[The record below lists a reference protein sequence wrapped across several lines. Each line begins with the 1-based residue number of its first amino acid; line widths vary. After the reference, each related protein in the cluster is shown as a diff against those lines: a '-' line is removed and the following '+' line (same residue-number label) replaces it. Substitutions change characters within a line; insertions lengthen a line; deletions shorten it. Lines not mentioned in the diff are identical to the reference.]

1 MSQPSIASRVKQRNY
16 DAVVVGSGPN
26 GLAAAITLAQRGM
39 SVLVLEAR
47 QVTGGSC
54 RSAELTVPGFIHD
67 TCSAIHPLGIGS
79 PLFRTLPL
87 QEHGLTWIHPPAP
100 LAHPLD
106 DGSAVILERSVD
118 QTASNLGIDRLSY
131 QRFMQP
137 LVPDWDKV
145 GQALL
150 HPMTVLSYP
159 AALPRFGLL
168 AMRSSKW
175 ITDNAFSGER
185 ARALFAGIAA
195 HSGIPLEQSP
205 SAAIGIVLNIA
216 GHAVGWPLPLGGSQK
231 LSDALTSYFVSLG
244 GEVLCD
250 AHVHSIDELPK
261 YKLLMCDITPRQF
274 VSMAGHRLPSGY
286 VRQLKAYR
294 YGPAVFKIDFAI
306 DGPIPWMATECA
318 RAATVHVCG
327 TVEEVMR
334 AEHDVAR
341 GRHPE
346 RPFVLLA
353 QQSLFDR
360 TRAPEGKHTVWAYCH
375 VPLGSTHDM
384 TEAIESQIE
393 RFAPG
398 FRDRIIARTIR
409 TPAQFEQHNP
419 NCVGG
424 DINGGTL
431 DWFQLFTRPTPQLV
445 PFKTPL
451 KGVYLCSA
459 STPPGGGVHGM
470 CGYYAALTALYFG
483 DAGFPVTRS

>member
-1 MSQPSIASRVKQRNY
+1 MSQPSIASRAKKSKY
-16 DAVVVGSGPN
+16 DACVVGSGPN

-39 SVLVLEAR
+39 SVLLLEAR
-47 QVTGGSC
+47 ETTGGSC
-54 RSAELTVPGFIHD
+54 RSAELTLPGFVHD

-106 DGSAVILERSVD
+106 DGSAVILERSVSD
-118 QTASNLGIDRLSY
+118 TSRNLGIDQGAYRS
-131 QRFMQP
+131 FMEP

-150 HPMTVLSYP
+150 HPTLIPSYP

-195 HSGIPLEQSP
+195 HSGLPLEQSP
-205 SAAIGIVLNIA
+205 SAAIGLALNIA
-216 GHAVGWPLPLGGSQK
+216 AHAVGWPFPLGGSQK
-231 LSDALTSYFVSLG
+231 LPDALTSYFTSIG
-244 GEVLCD
+244 GEVLSN
-250 AHVHSIDELPK
+250 AHVQNIDELPK
-261 YKLLMCDITPRQF
+261 SRFLFCDVTPRQF
-274 VSMAGHRLPSGY
+274 AAMAGHRLPSGY
-286 VRQLKAYR
+286 VRQLKMYR

-306 DGPIPWMATECA
+306 EGAIPWRSHECA
-318 RAATVHVCG
+318 RAATVHIGG
-327 TVEEVMR
+327 TADEVAS
-334 AEHDVAR
+334 AERDVAQ
-341 GRHPE
+341 GKHPE

-353 QQSLFDR
+353 QQSLFDAS
-360 TRAPEGKHTVWAYCH
+360 RAPAGQHTVWTYCH
-375 VPLGSTHDM
+375 VPLRSTRDM
-384 TEAIESQIE
+384 TDAIESQIE

-398 FRDRIIARTIR
+398 FRKRILAKTTRS
-409 TPAQFEQHNP
+409 PAQFEQHNP

-431 DWFQLFTRPTPQLV
+431 DWGQLFTRPTPQLV
-445 PFKTPL
+445 PFRTPL

-470 CGYYAALTALYFG
+470 CGYYAVLTALLLEN
-483 DAGFPVTRS
+483 PSQL

>member
-1 MSQPSIASRVKQRNY
+1 TKRTSLCCLQVRWRHPNSLSAAMSQPSIVSRVKQRSY

-26 GLAAAITLAQRGM
+26 GLGAAITLAQRGM

-47 QVTGGSC
+47 EVTGGSC
-54 RSAELTVPGFIHD
+54 RSAELTLPGFIHD

-231 LSDALTSYFVSLG
+231 LSDALTSYFVS
-244 GEVLCD
+244 
-250 AHVHSIDELPK
+250 
-261 YKLLMCDITPRQF
+261 
-274 VSMAGHRLPSGY
+274 
-286 VRQLKAYR
+286 
-294 YGPAVFKIDFAI
+294 
-306 DGPIPWMATECA
+306 
-318 RAATVHVCG
+318 
-327 TVEEVMR
+327 
-334 AEHDVAR
+334 
-341 GRHPE
+341 
-346 RPFVLLA
+346 
-353 QQSLFDR
+353 
-360 TRAPEGKHTVWAYCH
+360 
-375 VPLGSTHDM
+375 
-384 TEAIESQIE
+384 
-393 RFAPG
+393 
-398 FRDRIIARTIR
+398 
-409 TPAQFEQHNP
+409 
-419 NCVGG
+419 
-424 DINGGTL
+424 
-431 DWFQLFTRPTPQLV
+431 
-445 PFKTPL
+445 
-451 KGVYLCSA
+451 
-459 STPPGGGVHGM
+459 
-470 CGYYAALTALYFG
+470 
-483 DAGFPVTRS
+483 